1 LTTSSQVTLM
11 KNPWA
16 DVVIS
21 GTSQAL
27 FKVGIPN
34 ATIAASEYGWVQTWG
49 SIAGWD
55 NENSAIGALLTGGT
69 GTAGR
74 IEAQDA
80 VAEQIVGVQ
89 LYTGVD
95 TEYYPKFLTIAP

>member
-1 LTTSSQVTLM
+1 M
-11 KNPWA
+11 
-16 DVVIS
+16 
-21 GTSQAL
+21 
-27 FKVGIPN
+27 
-34 ATIAASEYGWVQTWG
+34 QTWG